1 MEIVQLGDG
10 RRLLIR
16 NWGNELITIKEKD
29 GSVTMNTLRIPTEK
43 IGEFI
48 EKLKKEEEKNE

>member
-29 GSVTMNTLRIPTEK
+29 GSITMNTLRIQTEK
-43 IGEFI
+43 IGELI